1 MAFLGWVAA
10 REHEQLGAER
20 NRLQDDIARLRADIA
35 RLEAERS
42 TLQQENADIRAR
54 AAFENGLL
62 TNLTAYAGSFQ
73 RFRTTLASL
82 ADIVSS
88 EAGRAAETAGQCA
101 QTAGGSRAVAESLSG
116 YASRL
121 TETASSVNTLR
132 ERAERIG
139 GIVQLIR
146 EIADQTNLLA
156 LNAAI
161 EAARAGEQ
169 GRGFAVV
176 ADEVRKLAER
186 TGSATT
192 EIATL
197 VSGIQ
202 DDTSLA
208 SERMQSNATD
218 AATYSGEGLDTSARM
233 EALSAQ
239 AQANGRHMQATS
251 LRAFAE
257 LAKVDHLAYKM
268 DIYQT
273 VSGHTGRTVDS
284 FASHASCRL
293 GKWYYEGE
301 GRRCHSHLPGF
312 RELEAPHEAFHKV
325 GIEALRHAEAGR
337 FDDAL
342 AAIARMES
350 LSLDVIGELDR
361 MSDAAEHAAP
371 AVGTA

>member
-10 REHEQLGAER
+10 REHEQLRADR
-20 NRLQDDIARLRADIA
+20 DRLQHELDRLKAELARGESER
-35 RLEAERS
+35 EA
-42 TLQQENADIRAR
+42 LHQDNARAR
-54 AAFENGLL
+54 ERCDFNSGLL
-62 TNLTAYAGSFQ
+62 ANLTAYAGSFQ
-73 RFRTTLASL
+73 RFRTTLAAL
-82 ADIVSS
+82 AGIVSS
-88 EAGRAAETAGQCA
+88 EATRAAETAGQCA
-101 QTAGGSRAVAESLSG
+101 QTAGGSRAVAASLSG
-116 YASRL
+116 YAERL
-121 TETASSVNTLR
+121 TETAHSVDTLR
-132 ERAERIG
+132 DRAERIG
-139 GIVQLIR
+139 GIVRLIR

-186 TGSATT
+186 TGAATT

-202 DDTSLA
+202 NDTSQA
-208 SERMQSNATD
+208 TERMQANAAD
-218 AATYSGEGLDTSARM
+218 AATYSGEGMDTSARM
-233 EALSAQ
+233 DALSAQ
-239 AQANGRHMQATS
+239 AQANGEHMQVTS
-251 LRAFAE
+251 LRAFTE

-273 VSGHTGRTVDS
+273 VSGHTDRAVDS
-284 FASHASCRL
+284 FASHSGCRL

-325 GIEALRHAEAGR
+325 GVEALKHAEAGR

-342 AAIARMES
+342 AAIARMEA

-361 MSDAAEHAAP
+361 MSDAAEHALP
-371 AVGTA
+371 ALHAH